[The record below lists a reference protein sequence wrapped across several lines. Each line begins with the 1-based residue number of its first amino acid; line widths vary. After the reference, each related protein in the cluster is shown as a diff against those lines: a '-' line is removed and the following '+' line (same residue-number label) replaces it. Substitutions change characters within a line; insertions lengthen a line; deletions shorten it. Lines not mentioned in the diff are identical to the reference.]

1 MSEMLARVSHLP
13 EVDSVASPYLPGGK
27 VQLSPD
33 GRTAYATV
41 NFTQTA
47 DYLNNADVNQVIAVA
62 TADREP
68 GLAIELGGKA
78 ISDTEQAPLSSV
90 SAIGIGAPPSYCSS
104 RSARYSR
111 RRCRSRPRWQA
122 WAAA

>member
-1 MSEMLARVSHLP
+1 M
-13 EVDSVASPYLPGGK
+13 
-27 VQLSPD
+27 
-33 GRTAYATV
+33 

-47 DYLNNADVNQVIAVA
+47 DYLNNADVNRVIAVA

-68 GLAIELGGKA
+68 GLAIEFGGKA

-90 SAIGIGAPPSYCSS
+90 SAIGIGAAAVILLS